1 MLPFLIIKTTLL
13 QPVVGHPAETM
24 TSGDAGDL
32 RKPRGNYGN
41 CEWLFV
47 HAYEKI
53 IARNGGKHD
62 FEWPTDYRPIFILSV
77 SSGQLSPHFD
87 NYRLACLAAAPIVAP
102 TRVVRLFRESVA
114 SGIPQGSGTRG
125 TVRGRVSNTGVRK
138 FGSFT
143 ARATSPER
151 TNAPSSSYD
160 MVSFS
165 GGILVLF

>member
-1 MLPFLIIKTTLL
+1 MLLFLVIRTTLL
-13 QPVVGHPAETM
+13 QPVAGHPAGTM
-24 TSGDAGDL
+24 APGDTGDL
-32 RKPRGNYGN
+32 RKPRGHYGD
-41 CEWLFV
+41 CEWLFF

-62 FEWPTDYRPIFILSV
+62 FEWSTDYRPIFILSV

-87 NYRLACLAAAPIVAP
+87 NYRSACLAVASIVAP
-102 TRVVRLFRESVA
+102 TQVVRLFRESVA

-125 TVRGRVSNTGVRK
+125 AVRGRLSNTGARK

-143 ARATSPER
+143 AKATSPER

-160 MVSFS
+160 LWLAS
-165 GGILVLF
+165 LVVF